1 MIASELYKNIGTV
14 LISKEELQNKV
25 RSLGEQ
31 ISQDFKGEEV
41 VLISNLKGSFR
52 FLSDLSASLTVPT
65 QVDFVSFTSYHGGT
79 ESTGEMRIIKDLKMP
94 IENKNVIVVED
105 IVDTGYTIDFILKY
119 FQNFRAPKS
128 VKICTL
134 LDKKEKRQVEV
145 PVDYAGFLVP
155 DLFLIGYGLDYKE
168 YFRELN
174 FIAEYNI

>member
-31 ISQDFKGEEV
+31 ISQDFKGEDV

-52 FLSDLSASLTVPT
+52 FLSDLAASLTIPT
-65 QVDFVSFTSYHGGT
+65 QVDFISFTSYHGGT

-119 FQNFRAPKS
+119 FQDFRIPKS

-134 LDKKEKRQVEV
+134 LDKKEKRKVEV
-145 PVDYAGFLVP
+145 PVDYFGFVVP

-174 FIAEYNI
+174 YIAEYNI